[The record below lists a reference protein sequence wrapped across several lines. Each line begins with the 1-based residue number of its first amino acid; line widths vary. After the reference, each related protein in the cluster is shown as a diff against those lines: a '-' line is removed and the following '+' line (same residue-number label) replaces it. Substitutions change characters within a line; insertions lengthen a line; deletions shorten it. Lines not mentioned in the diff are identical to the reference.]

1 MSDRKRWTLIVAL
14 GVLAAGGLAALIYSE
29 YESIGKLRNDVTV
42 KLKEISDGRT
52 LIAKTPALEKDVIIQ
67 RETDS
72 VVAQILPTDEDLNN
86 FVRTLRSFQ
95 EKSGARIVDV
105 KNKNLANSREK
116 SEFDRV
122 VYSLKFD
129 ANVFQML
136 AFIAQVENHARF
148 MSVPNLKMTAARRRD
163 ANSSPDEEPRHGIQM
178 DVETYVYE
186 PKDQAKEVQIDNYE
200 RKRDLLLSE
209 ISRRQAELHV
219 GAYEYRGQ
227 RGRRDPWVDPRVP
240 LPKDG
245 EAPLPIEEQILLV
258 DDLVE
263 RTRTATD
270 LWEAYRDAD
279 NLIAQ
284 MKTRAELDEAL
295 AALAEDVRQVQE
307 KKQLVFVSAERRF
320 QKEVLDALDELH
332 AKLNN
337 AEDVVG
343 PTVAVLQEAIDTV
356 DGFLRSH
363 EYDQALNA
371 YRAIEPRLHLAENDA
386 ARKPLVSQLRWLSRV
401 AETVIEFDG
410 IEMNISGVALID
422 KLKPVAV
429 INGESLSEGEM
440 VADDLFIR
448 TIRQDEIEFVY
459 RDVILSR
466 RIEP

>member
-1 MSDRKRWTLIVAL
+1 MSDRKRWSVIIAL
-14 GVLAAGGLAALIYSE
+14 TVLAAGAFGGMIYME
-29 YESIGKLRNDVTV
+29 HGSIVQLRTDVSG
-42 KLKEISDGRT
+42 KLKEIDDGRR
-52 LIAKTPALEKDVIIQ
+52 LIAQTPALEKNVIIQ

-72 VVAQILPTDEDLNN
+72 VVAQILPSDEDLNN

-105 KNKNLANSREK
+105 KNKNLAAKQNQSD
-116 SEFDRV
+116 FDRV
-122 VYSLKFD
+122 VYTLKFD

-136 AFIAQVENHARF
+136 GFIAQVENHARF
-148 MSVPNLKMTAARRRD
+148 MSVPALKLTAARRSGNDRD
-163 ANSSPDEEPRHGIQM
+163 VEEEPRHQVQM

-209 ISRRQAELHV
+209 ISRRQADLHV
-219 GAYEYRGQ
+219 ASYEYRGQ

-240 LPKDG
+240 LPKEG
-245 EAPLPIEEQILLV
+245 EAPLPIEQQILLV

-263 RTRTATD
+263 RTREAES

-284 MKTRAELDEAL
+284 MKTRADLDEAM
-295 AALAEDVRQVQE
+295 AALAEDVRVVQD

-320 QKEVLDALDELH
+320 QKEVIEALDELH

-343 PTVAVLQEAIDTV
+343 PTVAILQEAIETV
-356 DGFLRSH
+356 DGYLRTH
-363 EYDQALNA
+363 EYDQALKA
-371 YRAIEPRLHLAENDA
+371 FYAVEPRLQLAEDDA
-386 ARKPLVSQLRWLSRV
+386 ARKPLVSQLRWLARV

-410 IEMNISGVALID
+410 IEMRISGVGLIEG
-422 KLKPVAV
+422 LKPIAV
-429 INGESLSEGEM
+429 INGESLTEGEM
-440 VADDLFIR
+440 VAANLFIR
-448 TIRQDEIEFVY
+448 SIREDEIEFVY
-459 RDVILSR
+459 RDVIMSR